1 LCKLLTDKSGR
12 RGREGERERLVSRN
26 FVFYQSRFLLLLLLL
41 LIRSSVDSVLFVF
54 SVIMAALNQGI
65 T

>member
-1 LCKLLTDKSGR
+1 V
-12 RGREGERERLVSRN
+12 EGEAERERERERERDWCQGILYSISQKKHN
-26 FVFYQSRFLLLLLLL
+26 RFLL
-41 LIRSSVDSVLFVF
+41 LIRSSVDSALFVF

>member
-1 LCKLLTDKSGR
+1 V
-12 RGREGERERLVSRN
+12 EGEAERERERDWCQGILYSISQKKHN
-26 FVFYQSRFLLLLLLL
+26 RFLLL
-41 LIRSSVDSVLFVF
+41 LIRSSVDSILFVF